1 MAQSHRESR
10 DFPLAEAQRLKA
22 EGLSNYAIAQTLGWS
37 EPTVRRKLQ
46 GRRIKG
52 EPGAP
57 DDPPATNAPT
67 NGDISTDTALVSADG
82 SAGLVGIHDDTLA
95 PAVQSHALDGA
106 EILADHET
114 RLQVLESFVATL
126 QVQLGQPAPQT
137 ITVQSSAGSVYALNS
152 ADTVQPWDDPE
163 DGKPERWN
171 LWIPRGLKRQIE
183 ALAKTA
189 GIAPS
194 QLVQRLLMAALPGKE
209 VRDA

>member
-22 EGLSNYAIAQTLGWS
+22 ERLSNYAIAQALGWS

-52 EPGAP
+52 ELGAP

-67 NGDISTDTALVSADG
+67 NGDISTDTALVSAD
-82 SAGLVGIHDDTLA
+82 
-95 PAVQSHALDGA
+95 
-106 EILADHET
+106 
-114 RLQVLESFVATL
+114 
-126 QVQLGQPAPQT
+126 
-137 ITVQSSAGSVYALNS
+137 TVQS
-152 ADTVQPWDDPE
+152 WDDPE